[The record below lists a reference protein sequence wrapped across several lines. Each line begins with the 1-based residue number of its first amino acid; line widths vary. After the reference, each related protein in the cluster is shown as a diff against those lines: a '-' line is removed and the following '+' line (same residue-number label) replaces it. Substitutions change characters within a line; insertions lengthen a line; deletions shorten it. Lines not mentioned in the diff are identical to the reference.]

1 MKRTVWPTAGLIV
14 MLVFS
19 ILGHAAEKDQ
29 AGTDAE
35 KPMISISS
43 EMDDVLAKEAAGLKA
58 ELRKQAQAFFT
69 RTPLGWDLETI
80 DYLYRWLL
88 SLPLRVP
95 ELLQTVVEQSRILGL
110 AGSLVMLT
118 FIVAVLYSLIGQKRV
133 MRRIEDGLHPI
144 QHRIPKGVYPFF
156 IAAVRVLVAAAIPLL
171 LSGAY
176 SLISAAIIY
185 KAVWFTLTGRLLYLW
200 AAGAVAIALLR
211 ELLTRDLFAVT
222 AVYGKR
228 VFRTSRIVLLY
239 LLIGIALY
247 WGTTEF
253 RFRKDVL
260 AFLRF
265 AISVSVVCVF
275 LILILQK
282 RALMSFLPE
291 LPYRS
296 YRKYVEILQRFFYP
310 LVGLSFVLAMLW
322 CFGFREFGRTLL
334 VKIWSAVGALVLLT
348 VLYHGL
354 RISLQRWSEKIPA
367 ADESAEAMA
376 RSVKVFL
383 MYATAVTAVAIVLNM
398 LGLVG
403 AIERLLSFP
412 VVVVGGTP
420 LSFLTVI
427 KALLIIFF
435 FIFGARL
442 IQGFLDYK
450 VFPALGVEPGP
461 GFAVNTIIR
470 YSLLV
475 MGALIALDTVGV
487 DLRLILVFAGAI
499 GIGIGLG
506 LQNMAASLIS
516 GFTIIFGGKVRKGDW
531 IEVEGN
537 LGEVIDIHVLATRIR
552 TRTNVEY
559 LVPNSSLVSN
569 TIINHSLSS
578 PMIWIELDVG
588 VSYGSDPR
596 QVETILLDVARR
608 EPMVSKERDPR
619 VLFTEFADS
628 SLNFKLL
635 VWMDV
640 RLYAERVIQSA
651 LYFVIFDEFKKAGIE
666 IPFPQRDLHVRSVD
680 GKEGSTVPG

>member
-1 MKRTVWPTAGLIV
+1 MKKIIRLAVGLV
-14 MLVFS
+14 VLLAFS
-19 ILGHAAEKDQ
+19 APGHPADKEQ
-29 AGTDAE
+29 ANPDAE
-35 KPMISISS
+35 KPMISISK
-43 EMDDVLAKEAAGLKA
+43 EMDDVLAKEAAGLKTQ
-58 ELRKQAQAFFT
+58 LRQQAQALFK

-95 ELLQTVVEQSRILGL
+95 ELLQTVVEQSRVLGI

-133 MRRIEDGLHPI
+133 MRRIVKGIQPI

-176 SLISAAIIY
+176 SLINAAIIY
-185 KAVWFTLTGRLLYLW
+185 KAVWFALTGRLLYLW

-222 AVYGKR
+222 GVYGKR

-247 WGTTEF
+247 WGAMEF
-253 RFRKDVL
+253 GFRKDVL

-275 LILILQK
+275 LILLLQK
-282 RALMSFLPE
+282 RALVSFLPE

-296 YRKYVEILQRFFYP
+296 YRKYVETLQRFFYP

-334 VKIWSAVGALVLLT
+334 VKIWSAVAALVLLT

-354 RISLQRWSEKIPA
+354 RISLQRWSERIPA
-367 ADESAEAMA
+367 ADESAQAMA

-383 MYATAVTAVAIVLNM
+383 MYATAVMAVIIVLNM

-403 AIERLLSFP
+403 PIERLLSFP

-435 FIFGARL
+435 FVFGARL

-450 VFPALGVEPGP
+450 VFPALGVQPGP

-578 PMIWIELDVG
+578 PMIWIGVDVG

-596 QVETILLDVARR
+596 QVEKILLEVARR
-608 EPMVSKERDPR
+608 EPMVSEERDPR

-635 VWMDV
+635 VWADV
-640 RLYAERVIQSA
+640 RLYAERVIKSA
-651 LYFVIFDEFKKAGIE
+651 LYFAVFDEFKKAGIE
-666 IPFPQRDLHVRSVD
+666 IPFPQRDLHIRSMA
-680 GKEGSTVPG
+680 GKEDSMPP